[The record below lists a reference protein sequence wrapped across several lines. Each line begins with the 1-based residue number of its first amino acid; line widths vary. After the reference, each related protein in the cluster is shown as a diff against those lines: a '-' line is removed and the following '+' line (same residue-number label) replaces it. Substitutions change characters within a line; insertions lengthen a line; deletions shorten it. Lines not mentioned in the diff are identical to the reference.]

1 MTTLPR
7 PFGQRIS
14 LCCVVLLIWL
24 AGFIRLS
31 SGQTLNLPPRPA
43 NALGGQDFV
52 NVISP
57 MAAPP
62 DAQRENWIY
71 AQVASGDI
79 PNWMRNLMQ
88 VTTNAVINS
97 ANHTVSYY
105 FAPDYLAIG
114 SDTDYFLTPMTP
126 MLAQRISV
134 LLNCTLPTR
143 RMVDQIF
150 PVAPV
155 KMEPTPI
162 PYNNSNPPITVAWF
176 DIYNTMVWTQRVT
189 FTNAHPLGAAVVGD
203 KKDVVISTLIY
214 NDLTTGVPNPV
225 VIYGWPYPSGSVI
238 QPLYNGHSEYYMD
251 YSHGIRMVQ
260 QSILVDGAPNTVSNV
275 LTSPDLAALLS
286 DETTFANNVIPQ
298 PYYTAAA
305 VAPAIITQPYAQT
318 VKQGATVSFSVLS
331 AGDPPLTY
339 FWENNSQVISS
350 GTNQTLM
357 LTNVQSSDAGLYSVV
372 VSNVAGTAVS
382 FPARLQVTTSNYP
395 VLFADNFD
403 ADSSMNWSFY
413 WGAQDNLPDFTT
425 NWAFNYGVVP
435 YTYNGTTYLI
445 PPAPNSAG
453 ATTFGVKFTVN
464 NTNGSDAGVNIYP
477 KGQFFSN
484 NFALKFDMWINYPG
498 GAEGSGASGT
508 TQYAIY
514 GINFAGD
521 EVNWG
526 ATSGPS
532 DGIFFANDGDG
543 GAVRDYR
550 AYLGEGSNPPT
561 ELIGT
566 PASGL
571 YQSNHLAANYLSL
584 FPTPP
589 SETTGTPGKSWDQ
602 VEFDQVNGT
611 LTLKMN
617 GTIIAQR
624 TNTSI
629 YTNGTIML
637 GLMDVFPSIA
647 SPASQCYVLF
657 DNVSV
662 ENLSAPVIVAPK
674 ILAQPQGGTFN
685 AGATA
690 TLAVQAGGSSPIS
703 YQWFFGPAPLAGQ
716 TNASLVLTNVQPS
729 NAGVYSVQ
737 AANAAGS
744 AQSGLATLTISTNW
758 SLTAPQLS
766 TNGFQFTL
774 LGLTNLEYEI
784 DLSTNLSGNWTP
796 VQTGFPPWLYLDAA
810 ATGSPLRLYRAR
822 PVQ

>member
-1 MTTLPR
+1 MHASPRRVRQRTTLPR
-7 PFGQRIS
+7 I
-14 LCCVVLLIWL
+14 VLLAWL
-24 AGFIRLS
+24 AGFLRLAPA
-31 SGQTLNLPPRPA
+31 QTLNLPPRPA

-71 AQVASGDI
+71 AQVAAGNI
-79 PNWMRNLMQ
+79 PNWMRNLAQ
-88 VTTNAVINS
+88 VTTNAVINGT
-97 ANHTVSYY
+97 NHTVRYY

-114 SDTDYFLTPMTP
+114 SDTDYFLEPMTP
-126 MLAQRISV
+126 MLAQRVSV

-162 PYNNSNPPITVAWF
+162 TYNNTNPPITVPWF
-176 DIYNTMVWTQRVT
+176 NTYNTMVWTQRVT
-189 FTNAHPLGAAVVGD
+189 FTNAYPIGAAVVGD

-214 NDLTTGVPNPV
+214 NDPTDGVTNPV
-225 VIYGWPYPSGSVI
+225 VIYGWPYPSGSDI

-260 QSILVDGAPNTVSNV
+260 QSILVDGAPNTVTNV
-275 LTSPDLAALLS
+275 LTSPGLAALLS
-286 DETTFANNVIPQ
+286 DETTFANSVIPQ
-298 PYYTAAA
+298 PYYTVGA
-305 VAPAIITQPYAQT
+305 VAPAIITHPYGQT

-339 FWENNSQVISS
+339 FWENNSQIVSG
-350 GTNQTLM
+350 GTNMTLV
-357 LTNVQSSDAGLYSVV
+357 LTNVQSGDAGVYSVV
-372 VSNVAGTAVS
+372 VSNASGTAAS

-403 ADSSMNWSFY
+403 TNSSASWSFY

-435 YTYNGTTYLI
+435 YTYNGVTYLI

-453 ATTFGVKFTVN
+453 GTTLGVKFTVN

-498 GAEGSGASGT
+498 NAGGSGASGT

-514 GINFAGD
+514 GIDFAGD

-526 ATSGPS
+526 AASGSS
-532 DGIFFANDGDG
+532 DGLFFANDGDG

-550 AYLGEGSNPPT
+550 AYVGGGGSPPT

-571 YQSNHLAANYLSL
+571 YQSNHAAANFLAL

-589 SETTGTPGKSWDQ
+589 SETAGTPGKTWDQ
-602 VEFDQVNGT
+602 VELDQVNGT

-624 TNTSI
+624 ANPSI

-647 SPASQCYVLF
+647 DPAAECYVLY
-657 DNVSV
+657 DNVRV
-662 ENLSAPVIVAPK
+662 ENLSAPAIIAPK
-674 ILAQPQGGTFN
+674 IVTPPQGGAFN
-685 AGATA
+685 AGATV
-690 TLAVQAGGSSPIS
+690 TLAAQISGSSPLG
-703 YQWFFGPAPLAGQ
+703 YRWFFGAGPLAGQ

-729 NAGVYSVQ
+729 NAGAYFVQ
-737 AANAAGS
+737 ASNAAGS
-744 AQSGLATLTISTNW
+744 ALSGAASVAVSTNW
-758 SLTAPQLS
+758 SLAAPRLS
-766 TNGFQFTL
+766 ANGFQFTL
-774 LGLTNLEYEI
+774 LGLTNLAYEI
-784 DLSTNLSGNWTP
+784 DVSTNLSGSWAP
-796 VQTGFPPWLYLDAA
+796 VQTGFPPWFYLEAA
-810 ATGSPLRLYRAR
+810 ATNYPFRLYRAR
-822 PVQ
+822 PAP